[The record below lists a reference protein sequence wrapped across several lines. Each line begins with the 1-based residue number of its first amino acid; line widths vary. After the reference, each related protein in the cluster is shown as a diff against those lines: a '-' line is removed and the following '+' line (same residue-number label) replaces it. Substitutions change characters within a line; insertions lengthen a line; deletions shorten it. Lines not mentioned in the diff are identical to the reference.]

1 MPYALQPIWNIAHIC
16 HKQGIENV
24 IISPGSRSA
33 PLTLAFV
40 RHKNLKCKVVAD
52 ERSAA
57 FIALG
62 IAQQTN
68 KPVVLICTSGSAAYN
83 YAPAIAEAYFQQIPL
98 LVLTADRPPEW
109 IDQFDGQTIR
119 QTNIYGKHVK
129 ESYTLPVDLSH
140 QDAVWH
146 VERTISEA
154 INLAKTYPAAPVH
167 INAPFREPFYP
178 PVENQEEEDINN
190 YYENQVKYDIDVKII
205 EQIHSRPKI
214 GTHYWKSFWRFGIKQ
229 KKN

>member
-16 HKQGIENV
+16 YKHGIENV

-33 PLTLAFV
+33 PLTLAFA
-40 RHKNLKCKVVAD
+40 RHENLNCKVVAD

-57 FIALG
+57 FVALG
-62 IAQQTN
+62 IAQQTG

-109 IDQFDGQTIR
+109 IDQLDGQTIR
-119 QTNIYGKHVK
+119 QNNIYGKHVK

-140 QDAVWH
+140 KDAIWH
-146 VERTISEA
+146 VGRIVSEA
-154 INLAKTYPAAPVH
+154 INLSKTYPFAPVH

-178 PVENQEEEDINN
+178 
-190 YYENQVKYDIDVKII
+190 
-205 EQIHSRPKI
+205 
-214 GTHYWKSFWRFGIKQ
+214 
-229 KKN
+229 